1 MLVERLRGKERVF
14 LDTMAV
20 IYFIESHPTYVS
32 LLRPVLEEVD
42 RGVLVGFS
50 SYLTLLEVLVKP
62 IQEGRLDLA
71 EQYRTTL
78 TESPNFFLFPIEE
91 EVARRGAEVRA
102 RFNLKT
108 PDAIQV
114 ATAELRGAECFVTN
128 DHQLKRVNTVE
139 VIVLDDFIAKSS

>member
-1 MLVERLRGKERVF
+1 MLLDSLRGKERVF

-42 RGVLVGFS
+42 RGVLVGLS

-62 IQEGRLDLA
+62 LQEERLDLV

-78 TESPNFFLFPIEE
+78 TASPNFFLFPIEE
-91 EVARRGAEVRA
+91 AVARRGAEVRA
-102 RFNLKT
+102 AFNVNT
-108 PDAIQV
+108 PDAIQL
-114 ATAELRGAECFVTN
+114 ATAELRGAECFITN
-128 DHQLKRVNTVE
+128 DHKLKRVTTVE
-139 VIVLDDFIAKSS
+139 VLILDDFLTSTS